1 MLFFLLQEKKNY
13 PLHVAAKEG
22 QILQVELLLTYGAN
36 PCIVDSNGNTP
47 AMCAKQLNEIFLNL
61 KYYTY
66 IFFRLSGHKDIN
78 ERLND
83 SMYEVLDVISMY
95 VSGRKADHKNGE
107 HMVNIN
113 LFDDFV
119 KEGDQQEAI
128 KKMQQVIRFN
138 IFRYYFINF

>member
-1 MLFFLLQEKKNY
+1 MLYLY
-13 PLHVAAKEG
+13 
-22 QILQVELLLTYGAN
+22 
-36 PCIVDSNGNTP
+36 
-47 AMCAKQLNEIFLNL
+47 
-61 KYYTY
+61 
-66 IFFRLSGHKDIN
+66 FFRLSGHKDIN

-113 LFDDFV
+113 LFDDFI

-128 KKMQQVIRFN
+128 KKMQQVI
-138 IFRYYFINF
+138 